1 MGVMEILDIILV
13 VLLVIA
19 YAVKGYFKAK
29 SNIVGAVSELIAL
42 AESTG
47 MTGKEKMASV
57 VAELAERVPAPLKKF
72 LPAETLQSIAQHIFD
87 WMRRYADAYIDA
99 TEKASY
105 EGEREALYKAEAK
118 EIGLDIIAE
127 IVHDLYDLTMDML
140 KEKADEYGIG
150 IEDGM
155 DRAEIIRRIVAAILN
170 KA

>member
-1 MGVMEILDIILV
+1 MDVMKIIDIVLV
-13 VLLVIA
+13 VLLVIV
-19 YAVKGYFKAK
+19 YAIKGYFKAK

-47 MTGKEKMASV
+47 LPGKEKMAKV
-57 VAELAERVPAPLKKF
+57 VAELAERVPAPLKKW
-72 LPAETLQSIAQHIFD
+72 LSEETLQKIAQHIFD
-87 WMRRYADAYIDA
+87 WMRRYADAYIEA
-99 TEKASY
+99 TENADY
-105 EGEREALYKAEAK
+105 EEEREALFKAEAK
-118 EIGLDIIAE
+118 EIGLDMIAE